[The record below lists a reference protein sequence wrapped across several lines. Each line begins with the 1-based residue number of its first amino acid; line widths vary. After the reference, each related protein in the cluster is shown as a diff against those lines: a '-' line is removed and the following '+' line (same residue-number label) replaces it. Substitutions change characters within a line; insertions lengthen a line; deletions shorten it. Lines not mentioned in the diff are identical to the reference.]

1 MLTFPNAKINIGL
14 HITEKR
20 PDGFHNLESCFYPVG
35 WSDVLEILPT
45 DKLSFKSTG
54 IPIPG
59 NPETNLCLKAYHLVK
74 QTFDIPPVMIH
85 LHKVVPIGAGMGGGS
100 ADCAFTIKTL
110 NELFELHL
118 TNEQMENYARQ
129 LGSDCAFFVQNRPQ
143 YCFGKGDEFSEINLD
158 LSGKYIVL
166 VNPNIHI
173 STAEAYSGVK
183 PVKVRYLT
191 RSVGR
196 PSPSPVE
203 RGVTYLQNSPLHG
216 RGAGATDASGEVLN
230 LKEILQKPV
239 NQWVAVVKNDF
250 ESHLLPKYP
259 ILANIKNAL
268 YTHGAEYACMT
279 GSGSTVFGI
288 FAREIDLKETFA
300 EYSVWQGKM

>member
-35 WSDVLEILPT
+35 WSDVLEILPAE
-45 DKLSFKSTG
+45 KLSFKSTG

-74 QTFDIPPVMIH
+74 QDFDIPPVMIH

-118 TNEQMENYARQ
+118 TNEQMENYART
-129 LGSDCAFFVQNRPQ
+129 LGSDCAFFIQNRPQ
-143 YCFGKGDEFSEINLD
+143 YCFGKGDEFSEISLD

-183 PVKVRYLT
+183 PVK
-191 RSVGR
+191 
-196 PSPSPVE
+196 
-203 RGVTYLQNSPLHG
+203 
-216 RGAGATDASGEVLN
+216 SGID

-239 NQWVAVVKNDF
+239 NQWVDIVKNDF
-250 ESHLLPKYP
+250 ENHLLPKYP
-259 ILANIKNAL
+259 TIATIKNTL
-268 YTHGAEYACMT
+268 YTQGAKYACMT

-288 FAREIDLKETFA
+288 FDIAIDLQETFA
-300 EYSVWQGKM
+300 EYAIWQGKMENGLPVR

>member
-35 WSDVLEILPT
+35 WSDALEILPAE
-45 DKLSFKSTG
+45 KLSFKSTG
-54 IPIPG
+54 IEIPG

-74 QTFDIPPVMIH
+74 QDFDIAPVMIH

-110 NELFELHL
+110 NDLFALHL
-118 TNEQMENYARQ
+118 TTEQMENYARQ
-129 LGSDCAFFVQNRPQ
+129 LGSDCAFFIQNHPQ
-143 YCFGKGDEFSEINLD
+143 YCFGKGDEFAEISLD
-158 LSGKYIVL
+158 LSGKFIVL

-183 PVKVRYLT
+183 PTKTAVDLR
-191 RSVGR
+191 
-196 PSPSPVE
+196 
-203 RGVTYLQNSPLHG
+203 
-216 RGAGATDASGEVLN
+216 
-230 LKEILQKPV
+230 EILQKPV
-239 NQWVAVVKNDF
+239 NQWVDSVKNDF
-250 ESHLLPKYP
+250 ENHLLPKYSA
-259 ILANIKNAL
+259 IQTIKDQL
-268 YTHGAEYACMT
+268 YQSGAAYASMT

-288 FAREIDLKETFA
+288 FDQEIDLKENFA

>member
-1 MLTFPNAKINIGL
+1 MVTFPNAKINIGL

-35 WSDVLEILPT
+35 WCDVLEILPAE
-45 DKLSFKSTG
+45 KLSFKSTG

-74 QTFDIPPVMIH
+74 QDFNIPPVMIH
-85 LHKVVPIGAGMGGGS
+85 MHKVVPIGAGLGGGS

-110 NELFELHL
+110 NDLFELHL
-118 TNEQMENYARQ
+118 TTEQMENYARK
-129 LGSDCAFFVQNRPQ
+129 LGSDCAFFIQNIPK
-143 YCFGKGDEFSEINLD
+143 YCVGKGDEFSEISLD

-183 PVKVRYLT
+183 PMK
-191 RSVGR
+191 SKI
-196 PSPSPVE
+196 
-203 RGVTYLQNSPLHG
+203 
-216 RGAGATDASGEVLN
+216 D

-239 NQWVAVVKNDF
+239 NQWVNVVKNDF
-250 ESHLLPKYP
+250 ENHLLSKYSA
-259 ILANIKNAL
+259 ISTIKEQL
-268 YTHGAEYACMT
+268 YAHGATYASMT

-288 FAREIDLKETFA
+288 FEQEIDLKEAFA
-300 EYSVWQGKM
+300 GYAVWQGKM

>member
-35 WSDVLEILPT
+35 WSDALEILPAE
-45 DKLSFKSTG
+45 KLSFKSTG

-59 NPETNLCLKAYHLVK
+59 NPDTNLCLKAYRLVN
-74 QTFDIPPVMIH
+74 QDFDIPPVMIH
-85 LHKVVPIGAGMGGGS
+85 LHKAVPIGAGMGGGS

-110 NELFELHL
+110 NSLFELHL
-118 TNEQMENYARQ
+118 TTEQMENYARR
-129 LGSDCAFFVQNRPQ
+129 LGSDCAFFIQNRPQ
-143 YCFGKGDEFSEINLD
+143 YCFGKGDEFAEITLN

-183 PVKVRYLT
+183 PQKTGIDLR
-191 RSVGR
+191 
-196 PSPSPVE
+196 
-203 RGVTYLQNSPLHG
+203 
-216 RGAGATDASGEVLN
+216 EVLR
-230 LKEILQKPV
+230 KPV
-239 NQWVAVVKNDF
+239 NEWQNLVKNDF
-250 ESHLLPKYP
+250 ENHLLPKYP
-259 ILANIKNAL
+259 AIETIKNQL
-268 YTHGAEYACMT
+268 YTHGAAYASMT

-288 FAREIDLKETFA
+288 FENETDLKETFST
-300 EYSVWQGKM
+300 YSIWQGKL